1 VIGLTSSTAS
11 PSTVGKLKKNLL
23 RSKTPKVLFKRSA
36 FVLQYKSRSP
46 VRTFHRQPF
55 NFSADGRP
63 LSIAAETRAETVF
76 QPIVEA
82 RTKAERLKSTLGV
95 FERSKFL

>member
-1 VIGLTSSTAS
+1 VSS
-11 PSTVGKLKKNLL
+11 
-23 RSKTPKVLFKRSA
+23 
-36 FVLQYKSRSP
+36 QYKSRSP

-95 FERSKFL
+95 FERSKFFFNLPTVLGEAVEEVSPRL